1 MKKTLLTA
9 TAGLI
14 LSWASPM
21 LASDISLSDAM
32 ARVTPRGV
40 GAAFMT
46 ITNKADQDRL
56 VISATADGAGKVELH
71 THINDNG
78 VMRMRQVENFSV
90 PAGGEHILEPGGDHV
105 MLFDVS
111 NEVSKQGHIS
121 VTLQFDD
128 GTSSTVDAPIMSMKK
143 GHGEHGKGKKSKKGK
158 NDHHGHGE
166 QKGKDKKK
174 GKEKSY

>member
-9 TAGLI
+9 TAGLV

-32 ARVTPRGV
+32 ARVTPRSV

-46 ITNKADQDRL
+46 ITNKAEQDRL

-90 PAGGEHILEPGGDHV
+90 PAGGEHILKPGGDHV

-111 NEVSKQGHIS
+111 DEVTQRGHIS

-143 GHGEHGKGKKSKKGK
+143 GHGGHGKHDKGEKGK
-158 NDHHGHGE
+158 NGHHGHGE